1 MPNRRAHDHIG
12 QIRNKIR
19 KRIEIDS
26 TKQVIANL
34 EKLAD
39 ANANLTESDI
49 DKIVT
54 KLIDDPKFLA
64 QFIKNYKSA
73 VKTLKISVK

>member
-26 TKQVIANL
+26 SKQVIANL

-39 ANANLTESDI
+39 ANVTESDI

-64 QFIKNYKSA
+64 QFLKNYKSA